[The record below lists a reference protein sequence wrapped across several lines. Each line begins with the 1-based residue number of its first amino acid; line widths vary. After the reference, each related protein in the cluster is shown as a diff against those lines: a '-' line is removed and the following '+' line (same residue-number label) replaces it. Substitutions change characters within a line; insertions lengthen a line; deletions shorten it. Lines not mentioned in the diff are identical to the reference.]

1 MHRYVYILI
10 NCFFYKYFFI
20 IILFFI
26 FLLLHFDIM
35 KTLMPYPMTYTSIIC
50 NNVNH
55 SHINKLFA
63 TM

>member
-10 NCFFYKYFFI
+10 IFFYKYFFI

-35 KTLMPYPMTYTSIIC
+35 IALIPYPTDYTFVIC

-55 SHINKLFA
+55 SHIS
-63 TM
+63 